1 MNFLTEMRLIE
12 RLRPYIKELL
22 LGFLLI
28 LCVGGVVWVLFRSMA
43 TSWEI
48 ASYIKAGPGKG
59 DLLGVLKSLEG
70 VVTLSSVVILLLS
83 STLCFTIYYFVQR
96 QKKLARAAAIIKKS
110 QNRYRFF
117 TEAPPSIGIV
127 RFDLVEVKVLD
138 ANRAAISLF
147 GRPRSE
153 IVGKSLYSLLP
164 EKEVVKMRQAIDELR
179 AGRAS
184 LEVTVGI
191 VNELNQKRYISW
203 HITSLKNPDAEPEA
217 ISIVLDV
224 TDKMEAEKE
233 RIEKERLAGV
243 LEMAG
248 ATAHELNQPLQVISG
263 IAWMM
268 LSRLNKDDPN
278 YKNAEKIYAEVE
290 RMANIAGKISS
301 ISSYEVKK
309 YVGETRI
316 IDIEKAASTK
326 KSKKSAGLGRVN
338 NGNAKP

>member
-1 MNFLTEMRLIE
+1 MNVLE
-12 RLRPYIKELL
+12 RLRPYVQELILGVMLL
-22 LGFLLI
+22 LSAA
-28 LCVGGVVWVLFRSMA
+28 GVVWVLVRSMSA
-43 TSWEI
+43 SWQI
-48 ASYIKAGPGKG
+48 DAFMKAGPKSG
-59 DLLGVLKSLEG
+59 DLLAVLKSLEG
-70 VVTLSSVVILLLS
+70 VVNLSSVVILLLA

-96 QKKLARAAAIIKKS
+96 QRKLARAAAIIKKS

-117 TEAPPSIGIV
+117 SEAPPSIGMV

-153 IVGKSLYSLLP
+153 IVGKSLFSLLP
-164 EKEVVKMRQAIDELR
+164 EKEVPKMKQAIQELR
-179 AGRAS
+179 AGKAS
-184 LEVTVGI
+184 LELTVAMYD
-191 VNELNQKRYISW
+191 ELNQKRYISW

-268 LSRLNKDDPN
+268 LSRLDKDDPN

-316 IDIEKAASTK
+316 IDIEKAAAPKKKK
-326 KSKKSAGLGRVN
+326 KSPGLGYVN
-338 NGNAKP
+338 NGNRKSSP